1 MSQQDYFEDMCKRCF
16 IRNTKLTKKEIKKI
30 VLSEERYR
38 CSCCGKTDF
47 IVEYV
52 EE

>member
-1 MSQQDYFEDMCKRCF
+1 MSKQDYFDNLCKRCF
-16 IRNTKLTKKEIKKI
+16 IRNTNPTKKEIKKI

>member
-16 IRNTKLTKKEIKKI
+16 IRNTNLTKKEIKKI